1 MTASKNE
8 KKTTPKGSDD
18 KPGKAPARFQPGNP
32 GGPGRP
38 AGSRNKA
45 TLLLDQIADEEG
57 EKILRKVMEAA
68 TAGDARSSEIILS
81 RIWPVRKGG
90 RPISVALPA
99 IDTAADIVKALGVIA
114 GAVGEGEITAEEGAA
129 LASVLETK
137 RRAVET
143 AELEQRIAA
152 LEKEHK
158 K

>member
-1 MTASKNE
+1 
-8 KKTTPKGSDD
+8 
-18 KPGKAPARFQPGNP
+18 
-32 GGPGRP
+32 
-38 AGSRNKA
+38 
-45 TLLLDQIADEEG
+45 L
-57 EKILRKVMEAA
+57 VVEAA
-68 TAGDARSSEIILS
+68 TAGDARSAEMILA

-90 RPISVALPA
+90 RPISLQLPA
-99 IDTAADIVKALGVIA
+99 IDTAADIVKALGVVA

-143 AELEQRIAA
+143 AELEQRITA